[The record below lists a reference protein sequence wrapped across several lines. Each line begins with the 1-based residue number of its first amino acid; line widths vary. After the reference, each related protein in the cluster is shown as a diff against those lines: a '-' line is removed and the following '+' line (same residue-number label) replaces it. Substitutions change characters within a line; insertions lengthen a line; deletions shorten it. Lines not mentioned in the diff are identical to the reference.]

1 MFECD
6 FYKKSVKGILVFTRK
21 EGGGVMVIVENN
33 WKT

>member
-21 EGGGVMVIVENN
+21 EGGGYGYSWE
-33 WKT
+33 

>member
-21 EGGGVMVIVENN
+21 EGGVMVIVENN